1 MSRGWRKTLGDAG
14 EDLAARWYRSHG
26 YRVVDRNWHGPD
38 GELDLVACLGR
49 QIVFVEVKTRSSLA
63 YGHPLEAVDATKQ
76 QRIRRTAAAWLRSGD
91 ARPVSMRFDVVAIV
105 GGRLEVIE
113 GAF

>member
-14 EDLAARWYRSHG
+14 EDLAADWYSSRG
-26 YRVVDRNWHGPD
+26 YQVLSRNWHGPD
-38 GELDLVACLGR
+38 GELDLVASEGR

-63 YGHPLEAVDATKQ
+63 YGHPLEAVGAEKQ
-76 QRIRRTAAAWLRSGD
+76 RRVRRTAAAWLRANP
-91 ARPVSMRFDVVAIV
+91 ARPASLRFDVVAIV
-105 GGRLEVIE
+105 GAKVDVVQ